1 MAGLTLN
8 SGISSIFPTGT
19 THHTWREAQVAHHS
33 RGRTGGLGAGIQPA
47 G

>member
-8 SGISSIFPTGT
+8 SGISSIFAMGT
-19 THHTWREAQVAHHS
+19 EAQVAHHS
-33 RGRTGGLGAGIQPA
+33 RGRTGGLGAGFQPA